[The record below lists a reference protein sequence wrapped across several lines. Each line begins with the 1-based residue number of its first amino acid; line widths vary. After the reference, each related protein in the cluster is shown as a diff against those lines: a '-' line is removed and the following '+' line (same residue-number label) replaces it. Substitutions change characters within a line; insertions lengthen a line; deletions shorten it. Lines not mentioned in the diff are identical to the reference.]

1 MKNILRFELSLLCSR
16 EWKDHSHAGQPSVY
30 NRGNWR
36 QGPRGI
42 AEGRAS
48 RLTIDKP
55 QPEATSNPRKR
66 KTLGHQLK
74 VAPGSPFRASQG
86 HRRAGA
92 GVRQLP
98 GVPPLPSEKSRSD
111 PKVFQ
116 EKKKSGEVTE
126 QKSVPKTPL
135 KQVGRLAHS
144 RACMG
149 SWVWKSLK
157 GIRRKVLPRSSS
169 AEHLGREFQATWS
182 GKRQSS
188 PKLTLYR

>member
-1 MKNILRFELSLLCSR
+1 M
-16 EWKDHSHAGQPSVY
+16 
-30 NRGNWR
+30 

-42 AEGRAS
+42 VEGRVS

-55 QPEATSNPRKR
+55 QPEVTSNPRKR

-98 GVPPLPSEKSRSD
+98 GVPPLPSEKPGSD

-116 EKKKSGEVTE
+116 GKKK
-126 QKSVPKTPL
+126 
-135 KQVGRLAHS
+135 A
-144 RACMG
+144 
-149 SWVWKSLK
+149 
-157 GIRRKVLPRSSS
+157 
-169 AEHLGREFQATWS
+169 
-182 GKRQSS
+182 GKFMINKIQNIM
-188 PKLTLYR
+188 